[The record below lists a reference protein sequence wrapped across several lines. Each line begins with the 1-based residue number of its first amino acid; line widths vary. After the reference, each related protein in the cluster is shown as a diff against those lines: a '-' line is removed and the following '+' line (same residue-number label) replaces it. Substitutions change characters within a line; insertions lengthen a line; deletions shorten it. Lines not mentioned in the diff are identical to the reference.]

1 MKNFF
6 YFSYLH
12 RLAILILTVVIIS
25 ISICIESYKN
35 DQLNTD
41 YNFTEFQNEVNKL
54 QQIKQQAKSTNFPP
68 PTPHKKTYSKPKQQL
83 IEINMADT
91 ADFEKLPQIGPFF
104 AKRIHK
110 YRNLLGGFYSK
121 NQLREVYGMDSARFT
136 QFENFILIDT
146 SLIIKKNINSI
157 KEEELRKHPYI
168 SYKLASVICN
178 YRHQHGHF
186 KSIGDLKNIH
196 LIDSNKFC
204 KIVPYFTTNE
214 SQKSRNDN

>member
-41 YNFTEFQNEVNKL
+41 YNFTEFSNEVNKL

-104 AKRIHK
+104 CQT
-110 YRNLLGGFYSK
+110 YS
-121 NQLREVYGMDSARFT
+121 
-136 QFENFILIDT
+136 
-146 SLIIKKNINSI
+146 
-157 KEEELRKHPYI
+157 
-168 SYKLASVICN
+168 
-178 YRHQHGHF
+178 
-186 KSIGDLKNIH
+186 
-196 LIDSNKFC
+196 
-204 KIVPYFTTNE
+204 
-214 SQKSRNDN
+214 